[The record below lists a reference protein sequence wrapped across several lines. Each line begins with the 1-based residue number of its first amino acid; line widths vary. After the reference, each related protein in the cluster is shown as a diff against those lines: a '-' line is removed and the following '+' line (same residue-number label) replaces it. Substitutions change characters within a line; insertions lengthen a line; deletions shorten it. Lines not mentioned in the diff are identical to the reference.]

1 MLYKVDKMV
10 KKNMVQLFTI
20 YFFED
25 EYQYVKNVFEK
36 IMFIESS
43 NKGITLFNL
52 FYKYWKEN
60 NIKKFFEKDDLTKA
74 ENKRKLYGF
83 VYTKEKIIVIEQVE
97 KFLKNKNFQRKEIVL
112 ELLKYYILME
122 HNFLIEKPIIFGNEH
137 EEFLVK
143 NTTKKMRESFIKKLI
158 YYFYKDINLNEFQKL
173 SQKYIEGKE
182 ELNHI
187 TNEYYKFSIKNK

>member
-1 MLYKVDKMV
+1 MV

>member
-25 EYQYVKNVFEK
+25 EYQYVKNLFEK